1 MDVLFRSCV
10 PICGEKEEVLPGF
23 AQQVLDL
30 EIKFN
35 FSSSFKNL
43 SALVALYSQGIEFY
57 ESVHSPK
64 FRYYSEKL
72 QNLLKRPESLE
83 AIYERNSPRSQ
94 NRPQHL
100 FCDRSSHCAIKK
112 CASNAVQL
120 STLVKDNLKQQ
131 EESLSLRLE
140 KRKKML
146 QKNRKLEKD
155 EKEEKGE
162 KSEKSEKGEKRE
174 HSESHQSEF
183 VSIETFEAEIEGIV
197 DRYAEEK
204 LKVKKEVEEE
214 YENCLNDLS
223 SYSGDV
229 FQELKSEIK
238 KNMMNE
244 ISDKLSGLEERK
256 SREISKARE
265 KLWVSVIL
273 S

>member
-1 MDVLFRSCV
+1 
-10 PICGEKEEVLPGF
+10 
-23 AQQVLDL
+23 
-30 EIKFN
+30 
-35 FSSSFKNL
+35 
-43 SALVALYSQGIEFY
+43 
-57 ESVHSPK
+57 
-64 FRYYSEKL
+64 
-72 QNLLKRPESLE
+72 
-83 AIYERNSPRSQ
+83 
-94 NRPQHL
+94 
-100 FCDRSSHCAIKK
+100 
-112 CASNAVQL
+112 
-120 STLVKDNLKQQ
+120 
-131 EESLSLRLE
+131 
-140 KRKKML
+140 ML